1 MTSEKSFCGY
11 NAFLLGRPICLN
23 MSIFSEN
30 KFWLGVAGAA
40 ASAAFAGFLVGK
52 RCESKVIK
60 TEDLIL
66 KSHLKGAERNPIV
79 KYLVENSL
87 QEPEPLRKLRE
98 VSSLLLILRDLLEA
112 AIRRAHT
119 VNIFGRLIWDCRTWR
134 WCVCLYGHFAKCR
147 MNPEYMSVLP
157 KATLA

>member
-1 MTSEKSFCGY
+1 
-11 NAFLLGRPICLN
+11 

-40 ASAAFAGFLVGK
+40 ASAAFAGFLLGK

-119 VNIFGRLIWDCRTWR
+119 VNIFGGLIWDCRTWR
-134 WCVCLYGHFAKCR
+134 WCVCVCLYVWACSTPISPNAG
-147 MNPEYMSVLP
+147 
-157 KATLA
+157 